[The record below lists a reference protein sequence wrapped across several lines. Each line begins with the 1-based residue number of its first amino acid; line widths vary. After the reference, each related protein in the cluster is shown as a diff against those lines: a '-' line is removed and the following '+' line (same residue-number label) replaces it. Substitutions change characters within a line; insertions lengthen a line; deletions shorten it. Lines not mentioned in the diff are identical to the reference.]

1 MRIEPHHVGICVSDL
16 EASLRFWRDGLGF
29 KATSTPT
36 VGSEWSDALEIG
48 GEIEFSATFLRK
60 DGFEF
65 ELLHYNFP
73 EPTGAPSATRLQLGF
88 THFAATVDDLDPVID
103 HLVAHGGT
111 VVEGTRTRIGEGA
124 WATELVFIADPNG
137 VRVELMKFG

>member
-29 KATSTPT
+29 EATSTPT

-65 ELLHYNFP
+65 ELLYYNFP